1 MRKTIYYCDRCKKEI
16 EEKPLSFEAVLRRS
30 ETGTVEDVDGV
41 TDICESCANDLM
53 ERIRKLILSPDVK
66 EKPKKEAKKQMVDRG
81 KVVALAKAK
90 WSVAKIADEMRC
102 SQQTVRNILRA
113 CMTEDLK
120 KEADDGKK
128 ENTL

>member
-16 EEKPLSFEAVLRRS
+16 EEKPLSFQVTVRLTES
-30 ETGTVEDVDGV
+30 GSVEDVDGV

-53 ERIRKLILSPDVK
+53 ERNRKLILSAE
-66 EKPKKEAKKQMVDRG
+66 EKPKKEAKKQTVDRG

-102 SQQTVRNILRA
+102 SQQTVRNILRS

-120 KEADDGKK
+120 KEEEDGR
-128 ENTL
+128 

>member
-1 MRKTIYYCDRCKKEI
+1 MRKIIYYCDRCGKEI
-16 EEKPLSFEAVLRRS
+16 EENPLSFEAVLQRTES
-30 ETGTVEDVDGV
+30 GTVEDIDGV
-41 TDICESCANDLM
+41 SDICESCANDLM
-53 ERIRKLILSPDVK
+53 ERIRKMILSAEVK
-66 EKPKKEAKKQMVDRG
+66 EKPKKEAKKQTVDSG

-120 KEADDGKK
+120 KEEDDG
-128 ENTL
+128 NR

>member
-1 MRKTIYYCDRCKKEI
+1 MRKIIYYCDQCKKEI
-16 EEKPLSFEAVLRRS
+16 EEDPLSFEAVLQRTES
-30 ETGTVEDVDGV
+30 GTVEDVDGV

-53 ERIRKLILSPDVK
+53 ERIRKLILSAEVM
-66 EKPKKEAKKQMVDRG
+66 EKPKKEAKKQTVDRG

-120 KEADDGKK
+120 KEEDDGR
-128 ENTL
+128 

>member
-1 MRKTIYYCDRCKKEI
+1 MRKTFYYCDRCGKEI
-16 EEKPLSFEAVLRRS
+16 TENPLSFEVVIRRS
-30 ETGTVEDVDGV
+30 ESGIMENVDGV

-53 ERIRKLILSPDVK
+53 ERIRKLILSAE
-66 EKPKKEAKKQMVDRG
+66 EKPKKEAKKQTVDRG

-102 SQQTVRNILRA
+102 SQQTVRNILRS

-120 KEADDGKK
+120 KEEDDGR
-128 ENTL
+128 